1 MGVTY
6 EQVPSL
12 YEVRRT
18 TADAL
23 RAPFRRSV
31 GRRRFLR
38 GASAAGAAMVVGT
51 QFLGAVARMSPAAA
65 AATCSTEGL
74 KYRADCMGDRYVS
87 CSGGR
92 LGCAR
97 PTSVSSGWFCATANP
112 NSRHRTCN
120 ETRNLDGTIKYYQLR
135 TDQCYDGQ
143 SDGWTWQDPPNWPCG
158 GCGPR
163 AFRSF
168 CNDGYYRIGTATA
181 YAPSICETNIC
192 V

>member
-1 MGVTY
+1 MELTY
-6 EQVPSL
+6 DQVPSL
-12 YEVRRT
+12 DDTRRT

-31 GRRRFLR
+31 GRRRFMR
-38 GASAAGAAMVVGT
+38 DASISGAAMFVGT

-65 AATCSTEGL
+65 AATCSTTGL
-74 KYRADCMGDRYVS
+74 KYRGDCMGDRYTS

-92 LGCAR
+92 LGCGR
-97 PTSVSSGWFCATANP
+97 PTSVSHGNFCISASP
-112 NSRHRTCN
+112 NSRHRTCG
-120 ETRNLDGTIKYYQLR
+120 ETRNLNGTIKDYQIR

-168 CNDGYYRIGTATA
+168 CNDGYYRIGAGA

>member
-1 MGVTY
+1 VELTY
-6 EQVPSL
+6 DQIPSL

-31 GRRRFLR
+31 GRRSFLR

-65 AATCSTEGL
+65 AATCSTAGL
-74 KYRADCMGDRYVS
+74 TYRANCLGDRYAS

-97 PTSVSSGWFCATANP
+97 PTSVSNGGFCRTALP
-112 NSRHRTCN
+112 NSRHRTCG
-120 ETRNLDGTIKYYQLR
+120 EPRNVNGTIKYYQLR
-135 TDQCYDGQ
+135 TNQCYDGV
-143 SDGWTWQDPPNWPCG
+143 SDGWTWTDPRNWPCG
-158 GCGPR
+158 GCGSR
-163 AFRSF
+163 FFRSY
-168 CNDGYYRIGTATA
+168 CNDGYYRMATAAA
-181 YAPSICETNIC
+181 YAPSICESSVC